1 MRNNI
6 EYMKL
11 FMEFESDDM
20 PMVYFYEVDL
30 NDNRFMLRQIEVFA
44 DRTVKVDNA
53 PCLEVIEACPIPTA
67 DEFNAKVY
75 GEGFYATVISKKEFD
90 EIWKSHSYS
99 GSLTA
104 T

>member
-30 NDNRFMLRQIEVFA
+30 NDNRFML
-44 DRTVKVDNA
+44 
-53 PCLEVIEACPIPTA
+53 
-67 DEFNAKVY
+67 
-75 GEGFYATVISKKEFD
+75 
-90 EIWKSHSYS
+90 
-99 GSLTA
+99 
-104 T
+104 